1 VHAFKAYRKLDR
13 RRVCLCADGLR
24 KGGWNVAVGWSE
36 RLCENS
42 DQAILEH
49 EKEVR
54 ITLGKNKNTV

>member
-1 VHAFKAYRKLDR
+1 VN
-13 RRVCLCADGLR
+13 RVLATKDEDAQR
-24 KGGWNVAVGWSE
+24 ATVRSIE

-54 ITLGKNKNTV
+54 ITLGENKNTV